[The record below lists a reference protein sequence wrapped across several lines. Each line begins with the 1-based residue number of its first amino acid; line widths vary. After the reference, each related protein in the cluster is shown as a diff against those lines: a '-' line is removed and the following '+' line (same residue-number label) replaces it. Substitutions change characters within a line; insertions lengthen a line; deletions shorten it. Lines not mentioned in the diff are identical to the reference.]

1 MLQVFFLNDKK
12 SSKKKKEEERHC
24 LKGGR
29 GLISV
34 ADFARD
40 EAVGQV
46 VPDLPAQRRTFLLR
60 RNLVRVGDINPTRF
74 GLQDETRETTA
85 EINPEAAAMFGELK

>member
-1 MLQVFFLNDKK
+1 MIKK
-12 SSKKKKEEERHC
+12 VAKKKKKKGVGQ
-24 LKGGR
+24 KGGR

-85 EINPEAAAMFGELK
+85 EINPVAAAMFGELK

>member
-1 MLQVFFLNDKK
+1 MIKK
-12 SSKKKKEEERHC
+12 VAKKKKKKGIGQ
-24 LKGGR
+24 KGGR

-85 EINPEAAAMFGELK
+85 EINPEAAATFGELK